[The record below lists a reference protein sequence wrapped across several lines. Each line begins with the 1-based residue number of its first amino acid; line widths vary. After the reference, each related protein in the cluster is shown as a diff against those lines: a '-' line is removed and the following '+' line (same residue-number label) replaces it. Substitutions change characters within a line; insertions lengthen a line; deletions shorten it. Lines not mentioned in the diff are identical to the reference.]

1 MFFGLTNSPATFQ
14 TMMDDIFK
22 DEVAT
27 GEVIIYMDDILIAT
41 DGSLE
46 FHKKYVAHVLSKL
59 LSISLWQIYDNVVN
73 EGLSIVHIALGHL
86 PQYCDNK
93 C

>member
-41 DGSLE
+41 SGSLN

-59 LSISLWQIYDNVVN
+59 QNNDLYLKP
-73 EGLSIVHIALGHL
+73 E
-86 PQYCDNK
+86 K
-93 C
+93 CAFHKK